1 MTRPSPFY
9 WRALADQADNI
20 RRLLIDAD
28 LSHLDEE
35 TARGVSSGRLTLLD
49 LARDM
54 RDAAD
59 QTDAAYERR
68 TDHSLCRAAE
78 SREEHDH
85 NRPESETA

>member
-9 WRALADQADNI
+9 WRSLADQVESMH
-20 RRLLIDAD
+20 RLIAAAD
-28 LSHLDEE
+28 LS
-35 TARGVSSGRLTLLD
+35 LLD
-49 LARDM
+49 PDTGDELSAGRVALRDLATGL

-85 NRPESETA
+85 NRPEREEA